1 MKHLMLAAL
10 LSSTFPVSVLADDV
24 LADDVLGVPNVELE
38 DEGCLSV
45 VCKNTIE
52 PETVAKA
59 GEFPDREG
67 NETLSALG
75 SVLFAAGEMG
85 LAENLQTEDPEL
97 STTR

>member
-1 MKHLMLAAL
+1 MVYGMKHLMLAAL
-10 LSSTFPVSVLADDV
+10 LFSTFPVSVLADDV
-24 LADDVLGVPNVELE
+24 LGVPNVEPE

-97 STTR
+97 SATR

>member
-10 LSSTFPVSVLADDV
+10 LFSTFPVSV

-97 STTR
+97 SATR

>member
-24 LADDVLGVPNVELE
+24 LGVPNVEPE

-45 VCKNTIE
+45 VCKNIIE

>member
-10 LSSTFPVSVLADDV
+10 LFSTFPVSVLADDV
-24 LADDVLGVPNVELE
+24 LGVSNVELE

-67 NETLSALG
+67 NETLSVLG

>member
-1 MKHLMLAAL
+1 MVYGMKHLMLAAL

-24 LADDVLGVPNVELE
+24 LGVSNVEPE

-85 LAENLQTEDPEL
+85 LAENLQTEAPEL